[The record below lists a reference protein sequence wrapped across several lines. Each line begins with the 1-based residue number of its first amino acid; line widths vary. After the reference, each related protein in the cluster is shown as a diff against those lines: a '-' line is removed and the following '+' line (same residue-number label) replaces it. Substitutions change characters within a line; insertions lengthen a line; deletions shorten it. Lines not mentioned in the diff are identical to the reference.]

1 MNEYM
6 NDYPLE
12 ISRGLSLTRFIFG
25 REMRCR
31 NPDEWNRPFL
41 ESLAF
46 DGYEKSRCYISL
58 FTGHRFAEAFSGLKL
73 VNHIPRKIWSPKLT
87 F

>member
-12 ISRGLSLTRFIFG
+12 FSRGLSLTRFIFG

-41 ESLAF
+41 ESLALTAMKRVAATF
-46 DGYEKSRCYISL
+46 LSSRVIVLRRLSL
-58 FTGHRFAEAFSGLKL
+58 ASNLLTTFLKNM
-73 VNHIPRKIWSPKLT
+73 VTKV
-87 F
+87 